1 MRYTAMT
8 KMILRWILAAALAVP
23 ALALPWKPGQARL
36 ALYFTGANDTY
47 DGGAAAFRSETV
59 LTFTLRGDDYDKDGF
74 LYGIDLRG
82 SGYPSTPQSNIRLS
96 IYDAYV
102 GGRIAGGLLTFRVGQ
117 LWITEM
123 GALGSIGG
131 ASVDF
136 SLGKTSAGR
145 LRLVAFAGLEPKIM
159 DPGYESGISKFG
171 AYAALEGDGARRH
184 VLGYVGLRNNGL
196 TERSV
201 VVFQNY
207 VPVGRTFF
215 LYQALEY
222 DLKAPAGAAQGT
234 LSYFFANARLT
245 LFPGLEV
252 QGTFHRG
259 LSIDRRSLSADIL
272 AGRPLDHRTAEG
284 FLYESVGGRV
294 TLRVLKGGQLSAGYS
309 EDKTNMNDGRSH
321 RWTFGLYAANVL
333 KTGFDMNVSDWRM
346 SSEGGSS
353 YDSLYASLGKSFGSK
368 VYLEAFYSSSI
379 SVFRYLG
386 NGSYELQSYPRTNR
400 FGMSSVLNILPMFTL
415 LITAESTSGDRFKE
429 TRIMSGLTYRF

>member
-1 MRYTAMT
+1 MRYTTMT
-8 KMILRWILAAALAVP
+8 KTILRWILAAALAVP

-82 SGYPSTPQSNIRLS
+82 SGYPSTPQSGIRLS

-131 ASVDF
+131 ASVNF
-136 SLGKTSAGR
+136 SVAKTAAGR
-145 LRLVAFAGLEPKIM
+145 LRLGAFAGLEPKIM

-184 VLGYVGLRNNGL
+184 VLGYIGLRNNGL

-222 DLKAPAGAAQGT
+222 DLKAPDGAAKRT
-234 LSYFFANARLT
+234 LSYFFTNARLT
-245 LFPGLEV
+245 LLPGLEV
-252 QGTFHRG
+252 QGLYHRG
-259 LSIDRRSLSADIL
+259 LSIDR
-272 AGRPLDHRTAEG
+272 
-284 FLYESVGGRV
+284 LYESIGGRV
-294 TLRVLKGGQLSAGYS
+294 MLRVLKGAQLSAGYS
-309 EDKTNMNDGRSH
+309 EDKTNMNDGRSR
-321 RWTFGLYAANVL
+321 RWTFGIFAANVL
-333 KTGFDMNVSDWRM
+333 KTGFDVNVTDWRM
-346 SSEGGSS
+346 TSEGGSS
-353 YDSLYASLGKSFGSK
+353 YDSLYASLGKSFGPK

-386 NGSYELQSYPRTNR
+386 NGTYELQSYPRTNR
-400 FGMSSVLNILPMFTL
+400 FGLSSVLNILPMFTL
-415 LITAESTSGDRFKE
+415 LVTAESTSGDRFKE
-429 TRIMSGLTYRF
+429 LRFMSGLTYRF